1 MKIIANLVFVVT
13 AASFVCGCG
22 NDAPEKA
29 SPKSDPEGAKPRTK
43 LIAEPEVLPKANPTK
58 QLAEEAAET
67 VAEPEAVV
75 PAESAGP
82 SQQKAQRRKMTDEE
96 RKARREKRR
105 EEFYRKVE
113 AERNKTHEQRV
124 KEHEEAMQRAQEKR
138 DLQDA
143 RLKRILEKRA
153 KQQAAEQGK

>member
-1 MKIIANLVFVVT
+1 MKIVHNLVFAVV

-22 NDAPEKA
+22 KDAPEKA
-29 SPKSDPEGAKPRTK
+29 SPKSDPEGVKPRTK
-43 LIAEPEVLPKANPTK
+43 LIAEPAVLPKAKPAK
-58 QLAEEAAET
+58 QLAKEPVETAAEP
-67 VAEPEAVV
+67 VAVAPVK
-75 PAESAGP
+75 SADAARP
-82 SQQKAQRRKMTDEE
+82 KAQRRKMTEEE
-96 RKARREKRR
+96 RKAWREKRR
-105 EEFYRKVE
+105 EEFYRKVD

-153 KQQAAEQGK
+153 KQQAAEQGQ